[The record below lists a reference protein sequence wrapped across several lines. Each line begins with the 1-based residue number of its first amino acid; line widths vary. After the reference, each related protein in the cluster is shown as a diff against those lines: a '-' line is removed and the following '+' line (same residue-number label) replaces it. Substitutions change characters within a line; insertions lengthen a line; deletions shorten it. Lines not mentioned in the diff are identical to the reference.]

1 MIRYTLKCENDHSF
15 ESWFKSSDA
24 FETLQSAKMNG
35 CPVCGSADTRKSL
48 MAPQVTTARKKAAK
62 PAEPTEAPITP
73 VPPVAV
79 AEKPLSA
86 PQTDAEA
93 AIARMKSDVEKNSE
107 YVGMSFAE
115 EARAMHDGDIDSRPI
130 WGEAKPEEAKS
141 LIEDGVPV
149 VPLPFTPTRKT
160 N

>member
-24 FETLQSAKMNG
+24 FETLQSARMNA

-62 PAEPTEAPITP
+62 PAEPAEATA
-73 VPPVAV
+73 PPSPSAV
-79 AEKPLSA
+79 EKPLSA

-149 VPLPFTPTRKT
+149 LPLPFTPTRKT

>member
-15 ESWFKSSDA
+15 DSWFKSSEA
-24 FETLQSAKMNG
+24 FEKLLAVGMAA
-35 CPVCGSADTRKSL
+35 CPKCGSSDVRKSL
-48 MAPQVTTARKKAAK
+48 MTPQVTPARKKASA
-62 PAEPTEAPITP
+62 PAETPAPST
-73 VPPVAV
+73 AV
-79 AEKPLSA
+79 ATQKKPLSA
-86 PQTDAEA
+86 PQSEQEA
-93 AIARMKSDVEKNSE
+93 AIARVKAEVESNSE
-107 YVGMSFAE
+107 YVGKSFAD
-115 EARAMHDGDIDSRPI
+115 EARAMHDGDIDTRPI